1 MDPVTIGLALAGAK
15 KLVESAVDLKDAM
28 HGIDHLLSAQE
39 AKPPKKKKPK
49 TRMQQVLRMRSGD
62 ENYDDETSISSV
74 ANDVLE
80 AKQQEAALQS
90 LQQEINRK
98 WGDGT
103 WESITAER
111 AKRIAAKEAKKKK
124 AKEAD
129 EAFWDKVT
137 RIAVE
142 ALKMIAVLAA
152 TVIVGA
158 IVWANRAGA
167 KLWN

>member
-1 MDPVTIGLALAGAK
+1 
-15 KLVESAVDLKDAM
+15 
-28 HGIDHLLSAQE
+28 
-39 AKPPKKKKPK
+39 
-49 TRMQQVLRMRSGD
+49 MRSGD

-80 AKQQEAALQS
+80 AKQQEAALKS

-103 WESITAER
+103 WESITEER
-111 AKRIAAKEAKKKK
+111 AKRIAAKAAKKKK
-124 AKEAD
+124 AQEAD
-129 EAFWDKVT
+129 MAFWDKATHV
-137 RIAVE
+137 AVE
-142 ALKMIAVLAA
+142 ALKMIAVISAV
-152 TVIVGA
+152 VIAGA

>member
-62 ENYDDETSISSV
+62 QDYDDETSISSV

-80 AKQQEAALQS
+80 AKQQEVALKS

-111 AKRIAAKEAKKKK
+111 AKRIAAKEAKRKK

-129 EAFWDKVT
+129 EAFWDKVART
-137 RIAVE
+137 AVE
-142 ALKMIAVLAA
+142 AAKLIAVLAA
-152 TVIVGA
+152 AAGGA
-158 IVWANRAGA
+158 IAIWMNRCTGGDC
-167 KLWN
+167 

>member
-62 ENYDDETSISSV
+62 QDYDDETSISSV

-80 AKQQEAALQS
+80 AKQQEVALSS

-111 AKRIAAKEAKKKK
+111 AKRIAAKEAKRKK

-129 EAFWDKVT
+129 EAFWDKATHV
-137 RIAVE
+137 AVE
-142 ALKMIAVLAA
+142 AGKIIAILASVSIA
-152 TVIVGA
+152 GA

-167 KLWN
+167 NV

>member
-15 KLVESAVDLKDAM
+15 KLVDSAVDLKDAM

-62 ENYDDETSISSV
+62 QDYDDETSISSV

-80 AKQQEAALQS
+80 AKQQEAAIAS
-90 LQQEINRK
+90 LKKEIDRK

-111 AKRIAAKEAKKKK
+111 EKRIADKAAKRKK

-129 EAFWDKVT
+129 EAFWDKAT

>member
-1 MDPVTIGLALAGAK
+1 MDPVTIGLAIAGAK

-62 ENYDDETSISSV
+62 EDYEDETSISSV

-80 AKQQEAALQS
+80 AKQQEAALLS

-111 AKRIAAKEAKKKK
+111 AKRIAAKEAKRKK

-129 EAFWDKVT
+129 MAFWDKATHV
-137 RIAVE
+137 AVE
-142 ALKMIAVLAA
+142 AGKLIAVLALA
-152 TVIVGA
+152 AGGA
-158 IVWANRAGA
+158 IAIWMNRCTGGDC
-167 KLWN
+167 

>member
-62 ENYDDETSISSV
+62 QDYDDETSISSV

-80 AKQQEAALQS
+80 AKQQEAALWS

-103 WESITAER
+103 WESIIAER

-129 EAFWDKVT
+129 EAFWDKAT

-152 TVIVGA
+152 AAGGA
-158 IVWANRAGA
+158 IAIWMNRCTGGDC
-167 KLWN
+167 

>member
-49 TRMQQVLRMRSGD
+49 TRMQQILRMRSGD
-62 ENYDDETSISSV
+62 QDYDDETSISSV

-80 AKQQEAALQS
+80 AKQQEAGLKS
-90 LQQEINRK
+90 LQQEIDRK

-111 AKRIAAKEAKKKK
+111 AKRIAAKEAKRKK

-129 EAFWDKVT
+129 MAFWDKATHV
-137 RIAVE
+137 AVE
-142 ALKMIAVLAA
+142 AGKLIAVLAA
-152 TVIVGA
+152 AAGGA
-158 IVWANRAGA
+158 IAIWMNRCTGGDC
-167 KLWN
+167 

>member
-39 AKPPKKKKPK
+39 AKPPKKQKPK

-62 ENYDDETSISSV
+62 QDYDDETSISSV

-80 AKQQEAALQS
+80 AKQQEAGLLS
-90 LQQEINRK
+90 LQQEIDRK

-103 WESITAER
+103 WETITAER
-111 AKRIAAKEAKKKK
+111 AKRIAAKEAKRKK

-129 EAFWDKVT
+129 MAFWDKATHV
-137 RIAVE
+137 AVE
-142 ALKMIAVLAA
+142 ASKLIAVLAA
-152 TVIVGA
+152 AAGGA
-158 IVWANRAGA
+158 IAIWMNRCTGGDC
-167 KLWN
+167 

>member
-15 KLVESAVDLKDAM
+15 KLVESAVDIKDAM

-39 AKPPKKKKPK
+39 AKPQKKKKPK
-49 TRMQQVLRMRSGD
+49 TRMQQILRMRSGD
-62 ENYDDETSISSV
+62 QDYDDETSISSV

-80 AKQQEAALQS
+80 AKQQEAGLKS
-90 LQQEINRK
+90 LQQEIDRK

-111 AKRIAAKEAKKKK
+111 AKRIAAKEAKRKK

-129 EAFWDKVT
+129 MAFWDKATHV
-137 RIAVE
+137 AVE
-142 ALKMIAVLAA
+142 AGKLIAVLAA
-152 TVIVGA
+152 AAGGA
-158 IVWANRAGA
+158 IAIWMNRCTGGDC
-167 KLWN
+167 

>member
-1 MDPVTIGLALAGAK
+1 
-15 KLVESAVDLKDAM
+15 
-28 HGIDHLLSAQE
+28 
-39 AKPPKKKKPK
+39 
-49 TRMQQVLRMRSGD
+49 MQQVLRMRSGD
-62 ENYDDETSISSV
+62 QDYDDETSISSV

-80 AKQQEAALQS
+80 AKQQEAGLLS

-103 WESITAER
+103 WESITEER
-111 AKRIAAKEAKKKK
+111 AKRIAAKAAKRKK

-129 EAFWDKVT
+129 EAFWDKAT

-142 ALKMIAVLAA
+142 ALKIIAVLAA

>member
-1 MDPVTIGLALAGAK
+1 MDPVTIGLAIAGAK
-15 KLVESAVDLKDAM
+15 KLVETAGDLKEIVS
-28 HGIDHLLSAQE
+28 GIDNLLSVQE
-39 AKPPKKKKPK
+39 AKPQKKKKPK
-49 TRMQQVLRMRSGD
+49 TRMQQILRMRSGD
-62 ENYDDETSISSV
+62 ADYDDETSISSV

-80 AKQQEAALQS
+80 AKQQEAALLS

-111 AKRIAAKEAKKKK
+111 TKRIAAKEAKRKK

-129 EAFWDKVT
+129 EAFWDKAT

-142 ALKMIAVLAA
+142 AGKLIAVLAA
-152 TVIVGA
+152 ATGGA
-158 IVWANRAGA
+158 IAIWMNRCTGGVC
-167 KLWN
+167 

>member
-1 MDPVTIGLALAGAK
+1 MDPVTIGLAIAGAK

-49 TRMQQVLRMRSGD
+49 TRMQQILRMRSGD
-62 ENYDDETSISSV
+62 QDYDDETSISSV

-80 AKQQEAALQS
+80 AKQQEAALLS

-111 AKRIAAKEAKKKK
+111 AKRIASKEAKRKK

-129 EAFWDKVT
+129 MAFWDKATHV
-137 RIAVE
+137 AVE
-142 ALKMIAVLAA
+142 ALKMIAVISA
-152 TVIVGA
+152 VIIAGA

-167 KLWN
+167 KLWS

>member
-39 AKPPKKKKPK
+39 AKPPKKQKPK

-62 ENYDDETSISSV
+62 QDYDDETSISSV

-80 AKQQEAALQS
+80 AKQQEAGLLS
-90 LQQEINRK
+90 LQQEIDRK

-103 WESITAER
+103 WETITAER
-111 AKRIAAKEAKKKK
+111 AKRIAAKEAKRKK

-129 EAFWDKVT
+129 MAFWDKATHV
-137 RIAVE
+137 AVE
-142 ALKMIAVLAA
+142 AGKLIAVLAA
-152 TVIVGA
+152 AAGGA
-158 IVWANRAGA
+158 IAIWMNRCTGGDC
-167 KLWN
+167 

>member
-15 KLVESAVDLKDAM
+15 KLVETAVDLKDAM

-62 ENYDDETSISSV
+62 QDYDDETSISSV

-80 AKQQEAALQS
+80 AKQQEVALSS

-111 AKRIAAKEAKKKK
+111 AKRIAAKEAKRKK

-129 EAFWDKVT
+129 MAFWDKATHV
-137 RIAVE
+137 AVE
-142 ALKMIAVLAA
+142 GFKLIAVLAA
-152 TVIVGA
+152 ATIAGA
-158 IVWANRAGA
+158 IVWANRVGA
-167 KLWN
+167 DI